1 MTKTKDKDGIMDLI
15 APTTMKRYKPKKIE
29 KFGEQAMQLVLDAI
43 KKGRSYHDIA
53 TMLSE
58 TYGKKVYARDVME
71 VMNLNSQLMVEY
83 QKYIDDKNLSRA
95 NMVLNEVTVMVDDME
110 KLDVAFSQLESKL
123 RNGVDTKNL
132 PDVSKAMTDMVRT
145 RSALMKNFKKLT
157 GQFHDSPM
165 VVVDQS
171 NKTVNVNASSESINK
186 LSKEL
191 AKADFKSST
200 PVKEIDVSKELPSE
214 IKEMDDS
221 EDKAVDN
228 VIDAEYSEVNE
239 KKVEENNDGNEDK
252 IKESDKPID
261 SSKVETMNI
270 MGKEI
275 DKKATKEIIDGAKS
289 LLK

>member
-15 APTTMKRYKPKKIE
+15 APTTAKRYKPKKIE

-43 KKGRSYHDIA
+43 KKGRSYNCIA
-53 TMLSE
+53 KMLAE
-58 TYGKKVYARDVME
+58 TYDKKVYARDVME
-71 VMNLNSQLMVEY
+71 VMNLNSQMMVEY

-228 VIDAEYSEVNE
+228 IIDAEYSEVTE
-239 KKVEENNDGNEDK
+239 KKVE
-252 IKESDKPID
+252 
-261 SSKVETMNI
+261 
-270 MGKEI
+270 GKK
-275 DKKATKEIIDGAKS
+275 DV
-289 LLK
+289 